1 MTINKIIPSSNM
13 NPQIPIPSF
22 DDIRKLL
29 HFWID
34 QQDKWFYFELG
45 MVQIGISGETSRT
58 DTMGMGYSTGG
69 NDKTKETIQYSQSR
83 IVGKIHNVV
92 EYPPSLLL
100 HDVTI
105 FTANL
110 LWGNESHFMKS
121 IEKRNQYGLV
131 FSQITYYEPVENID
145 LFISN
150 DIRVQKMRN

>member
-1 MTINKIIPSSNM
+1 M
-13 NPQIPIPSF
+13 NAQIPIPSF

-29 HFWID
+29 HFWFD

-45 MVQIGISGETSRT
+45 MVQIGKSGEILKTELRR
-58 DTMGMGYSTGG
+58 GALGG
-69 NDKTKETIQYSQSR
+69 NQDKTKEIFQYTQSR
-83 IVGKIHNVV
+83 IIGKIYNVV

-105 FTANL
+105 FTAKL
-110 LWGNESHFMKS
+110 LWGDENHFMKN

-145 LFISN
+145 FFISN
-150 DIRVQKMRN
+150 DIRVQKIRN